1 MSAVCQSL
9 HRLVDGRRKDSFPFD
24 GKLIPTDGI
33 YVLFES
39 GEHGHGTCRIV
50 RIGTHTGTR
59 QLRSRL
65 AQHFIQE
72 RKDRSIFRKNIGRA
86 LLSKEADPFLDSWN
100 LDLTTRKAKDLHA
113 EGVDFVRQA
122 EIESEVTSYIQSS
135 FSFVTLP
142 ISSKPERLRLESRMI
157 STVASCDECNPS
169 SNWLGRHSPKEKIRE
184 AGLWQVNELYKEALS
199 IDDCEHLS
207 QIAEGVSTRVG
218 GNW

>member
-1 MSAVCQSL
+1 MSAACQSL

-24 GKLIPTDGI
+24 RGLIPTDGI

-59 QLRSRL
+59 ELRSRL

-100 LDLTTRKAKDLHA
+100 LDLTTKRAKDLHA
-113 EGVDFVRQA
+113 EGFDFVRQA
-122 EIESEVTSYIQSS
+122 EIESEVTSAKLLKRFLLEFFELPENGELAVRELAFQATKNRKGEDCMAVPVSVSWRQKGAYGTPSGTPT
-135 FSFVTLP
+135 TLVAW
-142 ISSKPERLRLESRMI
+142 RESGDVRG
-157 STVASCDECNPS
+157 P
-169 SNWLGRHSPKEKIRE
+169 
-184 AGLWQVNELYKEALS
+184 Q
-199 IDDCEHLS
+199 
-207 QIAEGVSTRVG
+207 
-218 GNW
+218 